1 LYGGT
6 NRYLNKCA
14 SKHGVEFTIVD
25 ARNPQNVRDAPREN
39 TKLVWLETP
48 TNPLLRVADI
58 EAISTLVHDYNKDIV
73 VVVDNTFLTPYNQ
86 VILNS
91 GIQINIL
98 LSNILQ
104 QYIDIANINIENRID
119 LYP

>member
-1 LYGGT
+1 M
-6 NRYLNKCA
+6 
-14 SKHGVEFTIVD
+14 VD
-25 ARNPQNVRDAPREN
+25 ARNPQNVRDALREN

-86 VILNS
+86 VIYHCDKWRKRAKIS
-91 GIQINIL
+91 
-98 LSNILQ
+98 
-104 QYIDIANINIENRID
+104 
-119 LYP
+119 

>member
-1 LYGGT
+1 MYGGT

-14 SKHGVEFTIVD
+14 SKHGVEFTMVD
-25 ARNPQNVRDAPREN
+25 ARNPQNVRDALREN

-86 VILNS
+86 VILN
-91 GIQINIL
+91 
-98 LSNILQ
+98 
-104 QYIDIANINIENRID
+104 
-119 LYP
+119 